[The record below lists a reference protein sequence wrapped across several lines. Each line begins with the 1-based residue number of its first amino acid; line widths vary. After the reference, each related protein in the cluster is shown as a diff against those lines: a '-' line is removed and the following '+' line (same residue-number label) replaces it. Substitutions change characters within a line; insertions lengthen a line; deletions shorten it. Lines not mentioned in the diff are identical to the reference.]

1 VAGGGENFRRVL
13 EQRYRRLAESRR
25 LSPAL
30 ATFERFQEIEG
41 STLGLLVSVLLFT
54 TVLPLMILGFSYLHG
69 FAENVSPGT
78 VWIREVGLR
87 HPRSDEVRLAFGE
100 AAGLRTSWSFLGV
113 AGFLVWGI
121 PMSMTIAAIYAKA
134 WRRAELPL
142 IQRTVRGSVW
152 FILYLM
158 MVVCRQRIV
167 FSSDHPHGV
176 RVLLFAVA
184 LLPVWIFWSLTPVLL
199 IRQGARGWSYLA
211 LAGFAGVVIDG
222 IAIPLS
228 ARLIFPLLLDG
239 WNGFGPIGVT
249 MALLTWTAVIGTGWV
264 VTACLGAVLWER
276 QAPAQEVVELQT
288 AEVAGVT

>member
-1 VAGGGENFRRVL
+1 VAGSAENLRRVL
-13 EQRYRRLAESRR
+13 EQRYRRLAASRR
-25 LSPAL
+25 LSPAVV
-30 ATFERFQEIEG
+30 TYERFKEIEG

-78 VWIREVGLR
+78 IWIREVGLR
-87 HPRSDEVRLAFGE
+87 HPRSDVVRLAFGE
-100 AAGLRTSWSFLGV
+100 AAGLKTSWSLLGV
-113 AGFLVWGI
+113 AGFLLWGI
-121 PMSMTIAAIYAKA
+121 PMSMTIAAIFAKA

-142 IQRTVRGSVW
+142 IQRVFRGSIW
-152 FILYLM
+152 FILYLA
-158 MVVCRQRIV
+158 MVVGRERIT
-167 FSSDHPHGV
+167 FSGDHSHGV
-176 RVLLFAVA
+176 RVLLFVVA
-184 LLPVWIFWSLTPVLL
+184 LVPVWVFWSLTPVLL
-199 IRQGARGWSYLA
+199 IRQGGRGWSYLA

-239 WNGFGPIGVT
+239 WDGFGPIGVT

-276 QAPAQEVVELQT
+276 RAPAQEVVELQT
-288 AEVAGVT
+288 AEVAAGT